1 MRICSSEVHCQGI
14 RDGADDAVRV
24 SDLLRSDLYAAVL
37 IQIFKIIQVCYLQL
51 LAAVGN
57 FSSC

>member
-1 MRICSSEVHCQGI
+1 MRICSLEVHCQGI

-24 SDLLRSDLYAAVL
+24 SDLYAAVL